1 MQKHK
6 TGQLIMNN
14 VILER
19 QEYATIFILLKHAKS
34 IELIPPSLTP
44 KSKTPDFIMDGIAW
58 EAKSPQ
64 GKNLITIERALHRAA
79 RQSRNIVLDLR
90 RMLLS
95 DDKMT
100 AYVQKQFTLSRSIKR
115 LKVILK
121 SNQIIDFHK

>member
-1 MQKHK
+1 MPKTT

-19 QEYATIFILLKHAKS
+19 QEYLTIFVLLKHAKV

-44 KSKTPDFIMDGIAW
+44 KTKTPDFIMDGIIW

-64 GKNLITIERALHRAA
+64 GKKLITIERALHRAA

-90 RMLLS
+90 RMTLR
-95 DDKMT
+95 DDQMKKF
-100 AYVQKQFTLSRSIKR
+100 VQKQFALSRSILR
-115 LKVILK
+115 LKIILK
-121 SNQIIDFHK
+121 SEQIIDFCK